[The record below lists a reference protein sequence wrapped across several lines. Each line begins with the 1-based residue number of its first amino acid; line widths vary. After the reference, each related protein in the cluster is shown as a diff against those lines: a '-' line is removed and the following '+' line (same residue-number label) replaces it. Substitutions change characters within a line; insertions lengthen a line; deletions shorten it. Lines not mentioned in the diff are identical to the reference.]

1 MSATRNSNRIQR
13 GKHSERTNKVA
24 ATLFLLMGLASASCT
39 PKCTF
44 DSNKVNF
51 DYKVEYINNEYYYHY
66 KPRSTHPVAD
76 AISFTSA
83 DIRPTNA
90 GTGGCP
96 NSFKTLS
103 FTYPGGKGFALGV
116 SGSYKR
122 SFLSIVKTHNAQVE
136 TEWWFHVN
144 WGTQYDNNVLDPY
157 RHPILAVMLLIGWND
172 NVIYASKMVYFT
184 RTSVT
189 GFSE

>member
-51 DYKVEYINNEYYYHY
+51 DYKIESIDNEYYYHY

-96 NSFKTLS
+96 SSFTTLS
-103 FTYPGGKGFALGV
+103 FTRASRAYM
-116 SGSYKR
+116 
-122 SFLSIVKTHNAQVE
+122 SF
-136 TEWWFHVN
+136 WFEKSDFYLQSTTDWDFKVH
-144 WGTQYDNNVLDPY
+144 WGD
-157 RHPILAVMLLIGWND
+157 
-172 NVIYASKMVYFT
+172 
-184 RTSVT
+184 
-189 GFSE
+189 